1 MLRAEFFQA
10 IRLAVA
16 QDHSMNPLRWGKT
29 RRALRICAATNF
41 TTRRWFGIRKT
52 LRGVWRV
59 LAADATIGAM
69 LAPQFSLRTVLI
81 VTAVCGVISLIGG
94 AAVRGSPMAA
104 ALVMA
109 LTALVLM
116 IAVHGM
122 IFFAVW
128 VFSQLFTS
136 RRRAAAVGSPFAAAP
151 LTGGGVA
158 TKQTGDEPAPAG

>member
-1 MLRAEFFQA
+1 
-10 IRLAVA
+10 
-16 QDHSMNPLRWGKT
+16 
-29 RRALRICAATNF
+29 
-41 TTRRWFGIRKT
+41 
-52 LRGVWRV
+52 
-59 LAADATIGAM
+59 M

-128 VFSQLFTS
+128 FFSQLFTS
-136 RRRAAAVGSPFAAAP
+136 RRRAAAVGSPFADAP
-151 LTGGGVA
+151 LTGVGVA
-158 TKQTGDEPAPAG
+158 ASQTGEEPAPAG